1 MRILRRLL
9 SYLAPYRKEAILAY
23 GSLLGVTI
31 MNLIVPRLISS
42 VIDNALSG
50 GARTFLLQAGAA
62 IIGISAIKAI
72 FAFGQRYLTEWLS
85 FRTAYDLRNAFYDHV
100 QRLSFAYHDAAQT
113 GQLMSRATSD
123 VDMVRQFIG
132 SGLMEAINIL
142 LMLVTTLAILLS
154 SNWRLTLVALL
165 PIPLLTYLAIHFGRI
180 IRPRFRDIQA
190 QLARL
195 STLLQ
200 ESLAGVR
207 VVKAFAREPY
217 ESLRFAEENRKL
229 LQQRLQVMRLWG
241 LNFPAMSFLI
251 GLSTLLILWYGGQRV
266 MAGEMTVGALVAFNS
281 YVLMLAWPVQ
291 RLGWLVDIISR
302 ALASG
307 ERLFEILDTPSPVQE
322 RPDAIEM
329 PPIQGYVRFEDVSF
343 AYAEARPVLHSISL
357 EAKPGQVIALLGATG
372 SGKST
377 IINLIPRFYDVSAG
391 RITIDGI
398 DIRDVTLKSL
408 RRQIGIALQESFLF
422 SATIHDNIAY
432 GRPDATMDE
441 VIQAAKI
448 ARAHDFIMSFPD
460 GYDTWV
466 GERGV
471 TLSGGQKQRISIA
484 RALLLNPRILILD
497 DSTSSV
503 DTNTEYE
510 IQQALGELMK
520 GRTTFVIAQRLT
532 TVLHA
537 DQILVLDQGRIVER
551 GTHEELLALGG
562 AYRQI
567 YDLQL
572 RDQEEARRR
581 EIQALHEKAVLTERE
596 QRAAERREA
605 SRQASAQL
613 GHLPSS

>member
-23 GSLLGVTI
+23 GSLLGVTA
-31 MNLIVPRLISS
+31 MNLIVPRLISI
-42 VIDNALSG
+42 VIDHALAG
-50 GARTFLLQAGAA
+50 GSRAFLLQAGAA

-100 QRLSFAYHDAAQT
+100 QRLSFAYHDSAQT

-132 SGLMEAINIL
+132 SGLMEAINIA
-142 LMLVTTLAILLS
+142 LMLVTTLVILLS
-154 SNWRLTLVALL
+154 SDWRLTLVALL
-165 PIPLLTYLAIHFGRI
+165 PIPLLTYLAIRFGRV

-190 QLARL
+190 QLAKL

-217 ESLRFAEENRKL
+217 ESRRFAEENRKL

-251 GLSTLLILWYGGQRV
+251 GLSTLLILWYGGRRV
-266 MAGEMTVGALVAFNS
+266 VAGEMTIGALVAFNS

-291 RLGWLVDIISR
+291 RLGWLVDIVSR
-302 ALASG
+302 TLASG
-307 ERLFEILDTPSPVQE
+307 ERLFEILDTSSPVQE

-343 AYAEARPVLHSISL
+343 AYAEARPVLHHISL

-377 IINLIPRFYDVSAG
+377 ITNLIPRFYDVSAG

-408 RRQIGIALQESFLF
+408 RRQIGIVLQESFLF

-432 GRPDATMDE
+432 GRPDASME
-441 VIQAAKI
+441 EIIQAARI

-484 RALLLNPRILILD
+484 RALLMNPRILILD

-537 DQILVLDQGRIVER
+537 DQILVLDQGRIIER
-551 GTHEELLALGG
+551 GTHDELLALNG

-581 EIQALHEKAVLTERE
+581 EIQMIHEKATLAEQE

-605 SRQASAQL
+605 NRQASAQL
-613 GHLPSS
+613 SRLPSA